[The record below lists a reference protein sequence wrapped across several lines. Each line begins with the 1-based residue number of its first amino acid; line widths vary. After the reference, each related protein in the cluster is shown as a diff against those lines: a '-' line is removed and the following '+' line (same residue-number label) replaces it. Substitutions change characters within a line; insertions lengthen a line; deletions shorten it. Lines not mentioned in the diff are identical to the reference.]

1 MTTYGMNRASVST
14 GNPLCDRLKQQF
26 ANRCSTAVARYKA
39 PATAEMIRRVQRGLD
54 PYENAPN
61 PLTEKRPNDVHT
73 RRAPAACANEVRK
86 PQVQSVPQKKTQ
98 NTAVR
103 PVAAKTADAKRETA
117 VSPISTEIKRIRS
130 AAAAAKTAKAKAGV
144 EEVRI
149 ARAPFPFAALV
160 TVTIFTVILLSVLY
174 TFAQNYELAGEISA
188 LEAQRDAVLAEEASL
203 VLQLEERD
211 DIRVIEDIA
220 VNEIGMVKNDLVEN
234 RFVSISGGNRVE
246 LAETETDED
255 EKNESIF
262 SGMLSAI
269 GENFEKIKEYID

>member
-1 MTTYGMNRASVST
+1 MTSYGMNRTSVST
-14 GNPLCDRLKQQF
+14 GNPLCDRLKRQF

-39 PATAEMIRRVQRGLD
+39 PATSEMIRRVQRGLD

-61 PLTEKRPNDVHT
+61 PLAETT
-73 RRAPAACANEVRK
+73 RRVAVAPATAVRK
-86 PQVQSVPQKKTQ
+86 PQPQSAPQKKAQ
-98 NTAVR
+98 NPAVR
-103 PVAAKTADAKRETA
+103 PACAKTAETKRETA
-117 VSPISTEIKRIRS
+117 VSPVSAEMKRVRS
-130 AAAAAKTAKAKAGV
+130 AAAAARTAKAKAGV

-149 ARAPFPFAALV
+149 ARAPFPFAALI

-174 TFAQNYELAGEISA
+174 TFAQNYELSGEISA
-188 LEAQRDAVLAEEASL
+188 LEAQRDAILAEEEAL

-220 VNEIGMVKNDLVEN
+220 VNQIGMVKNDLVEN
-234 RFVSISGGNRVE
+234 RFVSVSGGNRVE
-246 LAETETDED
+246 LAQPETDEE
-255 EKNESIF
+255 EKNENIF